1 MKHRSVIAFV
11 IVAAALFAAPQLS
24 HDLQTFK
31 SALGSRLR
39 GELMQVFLSLPAC
52 EGGAAVVAPRPAE
65 TLLASCTKE
74 KQATKPGKSDPAP
87 AARAGV
93 RAAERAGDESAMI
106 VEPLQVSEPWVAALA
121 EAPLGAAELPRR
133 ASDEVAMIIPPD
145 SGIDPRGL
153 ARVSEMAARDGERQ
167 AFKFAADVR
176 VAYAASR
183 SEAKGPEWRKA
194 DEALRRL
201 EEAMPGAY
209 EFRVERDGSKA
220 KVLKVKR
227 IAAPCCPRPVPA
239 PRAPRP
245 AGMDAATAPL
255 PVPSVGVVTT
265 FISE

>member
-31 SALGSRLR
+31 SALGARLR

-65 TLLASCTKE
+65 TMLASCTKE
-74 KQATKPGKSDPAP
+74 KQATKPGKSDSAP
-87 AARAGV
+87 SARAGV
-93 RAAERAGDESAMI
+93 RTAERAGDESAMI
-106 VEPLQVSEPWVAALA
+106 VEPQVSGPWVALA
-121 EAPLGAAELPRR
+121 EAPLGVAELPRR

-145 SGIDPRGL
+145 SGIDPRGPS
-153 ARVSEMAARDGERQ
+153 RVSEMASRDGERQ

-176 VAYAASR
+176 VAYAAAR

-209 EFRVERDGSKA
+209 EFRLERDGSKA
-220 KVLKVKR
+220 KLLKIKR
-227 IAAPCCPRPVPA
+227 VAAPCCPRPAPA

-245 AGMDAATAPL
+245 AGVDAATAPL

-265 FISE
+265 FVSE